1 VTDRTD
7 LTDRTEPDDVA
18 EPAESQRLEISELPF
33 FASASPTAIPGETLE
48 DAPLVR
54 PRRGDTTAAAAKAL
68 LSDEPIWRGDP
79 AGTVPDSLPWDV
91 VAGLREQVANLL
103 AQSELASPA
112 LTDASRQ
119 ALAQAHIVDVI
130 RSQVDDMV
138 RLAGGTSA
146 WDPRTQTAMAKAI
159 FDSLFKL
166 GRLQPLV
173 EQPEVE
179 NIDIY
184 GYDNVWLTYA
194 SGEKKRHE
202 PVASS
207 DADLMAEIAFLAAR
221 GGESGRAFTATNP
234 ILDMDLPGG
243 ARLAAVAPPISPR
256 PKIVI
261 RIHRFVDITLEDL
274 VVNHGTLTHP
284 MSAFLDAAVRA
295 GKSIVVAGHP
305 NAGKTTLVR
314 ALCNS
319 MDPMEEIVTIEKER
333 ELHLDRMGD
342 RHHIVTAL
350 QYRPGQGERTS
361 DGSRPGEI
369 TLVELLE
376 EALRLNAQ
384 RIVVGEVRGGEIDA
398 MFQAMQAGVGSLS
411 TLHAESPSNAIER
424 MATLTQKSLNTSD
437 AYAYRQ
443 IAQHI
448 NFIVQVG
455 KVRDLETGRVRRIV
469 TEISEV
475 NPGESSRPIATPIF
489 RADPYTHEQEIANRP
504 REDTLAQL
512 VHAGFDPALLIPSQG
527 SERS

>member
-1 VTDRTD
+1 MTERTG
-7 LTDRTEPDDVA
+7 LTDHTESIDEVERTLDLA
-18 EPAESQRLEISELPF
+18 ELPF
-33 FASASPTAIPGETLE
+33 FSGGSPISIPDEGPSDAALVHRRHGDVATAVTAPATVDSLWAGGLDGTL
-48 DAPLVR
+48 PV
-54 PRRGDTTAAAAKAL
+54 
-68 LSDEPIWRGDP
+68 
-79 AGTVPDSLPWDV
+79 SLPWDV

-103 AQSELASPA
+103 AQSELASPS

-261 RIHRFVDITLEDL
+261 RIHRFVDITLDDL

-455 KVRDLETGRVRRIV
+455 KVRDPGTGRVRRIV

-475 NPGESSRPIATPIF
+475 GPGEGSRPIATPIF
-489 RADPYTHEQEIANRP
+489 RADPYTHEQETANRP
-504 REDTLAQL
+504 REETLAQL
-512 VHAGFDPALLIPSQG
+512 VHAGFDPALLIPTQG
-527 SERS
+527 GAPS